1 MELAGQNLVQ
11 VPAAF
16 LDSLLVSIQDLR
28 RDFNDLK
35 DEVERLKES
44 SGTHFHRF
52 SKLPREIRD
61 TIWKFALTA
70 PQTHITRRELVTR
83 SQVNMIMRVCRE
95 ARTQGLKLRL
105 PYFACCYTQDHPDW
119 VKNYVN
125 LDVDTIWMTEAEIFL
140 PETPRIFCPDCSAV
154 ILHEWAFG
162 RHERTCTHSFRPNRL
177 VMNFDNW
184 TDPDEARRD
193 VPEISSHEIAGSA
206 DILTMMNGLE
216 ELLLVVGDKNEI
228 ERVAKDGTARFVEP
242 SEEPAELLPNFDFEN
257 NMPEHLFLSDL
268 GMHSGD
274 LRASWGSMVERLEN
288 ILAHYSTSC
297 PCF

>member
-1 MELAGQNLVQ
+1 
-11 VPAAF
+11 
-16 LDSLLVSIQDLR
+16 
-28 RDFNDLK
+28 
-35 DEVERLKES
+35 
-44 SGTHFHRF
+44 
-52 SKLPREIRD
+52 
-61 TIWKFALTA
+61 
-70 PQTHITRRELVTR
+70 
-83 SQVNMIMRVCRE
+83 
-95 ARTQGLKLRL
+95 
-105 PYFACCYTQDHPDW
+105 
-119 VKNYVN
+119 
-125 LDVDTIWMTEAEIFL
+125 
-140 PETPRIFCPDCSAV
+140 
-154 ILHEWAFG
+154 
-162 RHERTCTHSFRPNRL
+162 
-177 VMNFDNW
+177 MNFDNW